1 MRPWSGAAAAKEVR
15 FGVVLPG
22 VRLDV
27 AALVER
33 LGFDSLWNSEHILFH
48 FPLHEG
54 LTVLAAYA
62 ARTERVQV
70 GTAVLL
76 LALRHPT
83 VVAKSVATVDALSRG
98 RVVLGVGVGGEYPKE
113 FEACGIPLAERG
125 ARVDESIDVMRRLW
139 SESHVTHKGRFF
151 SFDDVTMAPQPV
163 QPGGPP
169 IWIGGRSEAAMRR
182 CARVADGYYPYLV
195 TPERFRENFD
205 KVQAWARALGRDPSR
220 IEPALHLFV
229 SLGPTREAGR
239 AFAVDELS
247 RRYKQPFDS
256 IVDRY
261 CAMGS
266 SADCAAT
273 VARFIE
279 AGVRHITFVPLCPEA
294 RLAEDVEQL
303 AREVVP
309 ALGSPESRPP
319 SAG

>member
-1 MRPWSGAAAAKEVR
+1 MSRPR
-15 FGVVLPG
+15 FGIVLPG
-22 VRLDV
+22 VHLDV

-33 LGFDSLWNSEHILFH
+33 LEFDSLWNSEHILFH

-62 ARTERVQV
+62 ACTERVRV

-83 VVAKSVATVDALSRG
+83 VVAKSVATIDALSRG

-113 FEACGIPLAERG
+113 FEACGIPLRERG

-151 SFDDVTMAPQPV
+151 SFEDVTMAPRPV

-169 IWIGGRSEAAMRR
+169 IWVGGRSEAAMRR

-205 KVQAWARALGRDPSR
+205 RVQAWAQALGRDPAR

-229 SLGPTREAGR
+229 SLGATREAGR
-239 AFAVDELS
+239 EFAVEELS
-247 RRYKQPFDS
+247 RRYNQPFDS

-261 CAMGS
+261 CAMGPPH
-266 SADCAAT
+266 DCATT
-273 VARFIE
+273 VARFLE

-303 AREVVP
+303 AREVVS
-309 ALGSPESRPP
+309 ALRRPESRPP